1 MSEGILLRM
10 VQWGIKKIGKET
22 LLTLL
27 LLLGVCASLV
37 YGLSNIVRQLDSNLL
52 WASSFL
58 GLLIGWY
65 FARSRLSGL
74 LAGFLILLVGLLTIM
89 VSIANFGSQM
99 LMLLQALNQLANQ
112 VLHWRPDLPLPD
124 ITALAIIFTKL
135 VMGAGTLIFRIF
147 NWLIGL
153 ARGQASFDPVA
164 TTMVWSLSVWLVMG
178 FAGWVI
184 RRHDK
189 PLLGLLPA
197 SALLVSSLAFVRSY
211 ASLTLPLLLAVLFL
225 IAKIDYTTREHG
237 WQTKGI
243 DYSEDIRFDL
253 ALAVIPVVI
262 GLTLLAA
269 LAPTISVHRFID
281 FVNRIREPQISHTF
295 STAAPSNL
303 QSSSDEQP
311 RNSETFGKSL
321 GLERLPTPIPKNVLS
336 SSRIAGLPNR
346 HLLGSGPE
354 LSQDVIMSIH
364 IDDHSSGSED
374 SPGNPITPHYYWRG
388 LTYDRYT
395 GNGWSSLPG
404 EPIQYRAGTL
414 AQVPNLSAQQLIKQ
428 QVEFTESSD
437 QEGLIYVAGE
447 LLGVNQDYKV
457 SWRLAPRTQPADV
470 QPGGSEPNSDL
481 YGALVPSASYT
492 AESLLPQ
499 PSEKQLRTARSSYP
513 KWIADHYLNLPAS
526 VPQRVLRLAQE
537 LTATGATPYDRAVAI
552 ETYLRQFPY
561 TLELPPPPSNRDIVD
576 YFLFDLKKG
585 YCDYYASAMVVLS
598 RAAGIPAR
606 LAIGYAT
613 GTYDA
618 EHNRYTVTAADAHS
632 WPELYFPNYGWIEFE
647 PTASQPASVHL
658 AENASLSDA
667 EINQQLAV
675 TETNQPLTWLQI
687 LSGVASLSGLFVLI
701 AILWQISDIW
711 WLGQLTP
718 ASTITGVYNR
728 LQRQARRLDV
738 PFQRGDTPSEFSNSL
753 TKQLNRKRQVE
764 ILNRF
769 LIPAAS
775 EARHLTDFYCQTIY
789 SQHPITT
796 SDQKDII
803 QLWRKLRHRMW
814 LAVIAKKI
822 L

>member
-1 MSEGILLRM
+1 MSEGFLLRM
-10 VQWGIKKIGKET
+10 IQWGINKIGKET

-74 LAGFLILLVGLLTIM
+74 LAGFLILLVGLLAIM
-89 VSIANFGSQM
+89 MSIANFGSQM
-99 LMLLQALNQLANQ
+99 LMLLQALNQFANQ
-112 VLHWRPDLPLPD
+112 IIHWRPDFPLPD
-124 ITALAIIFTKL
+124 VTLLTIIFTKL
-135 VMGAGTLIFRIF
+135 AMGAGTLLFRNF

-164 TTMVWSLSVWLVMG
+164 TTMVWSISVWLAMG
-178 FAGWVI
+178 FAGWMI
-184 RRHDK
+184 RRHDQ

-197 SALLVSSLAFVRSY
+197 SALLVSSLSFVRGS

-225 IAKIDYTTREHG
+225 IAKVDYTTREHG

-253 ALAVIPVVI
+253 ALAVFPVVI

-281 FVNRIREPQISHTF
+281 IVNRIREPQISHTRP
-295 STAAPSNL
+295 TAAPSNL
-303 QSSSDEQP
+303 QSSPGEHP
-311 RNSETFGKSL
+311 RNPETFGKSL
-321 GLERLPTPIPKNVLS
+321 GLERLPTPVPENILS
-336 SSRIAGLPNR
+336 RSRMAGLPNR

-354 LSQDVIMSIH
+354 LSQDVVMSIH
-364 IDDHSSGSED
+364 VDDHSSGTEEN
-374 SPGNPITPHYYWRG
+374 PGNPTTPHYYWRG

-395 GNGWSSLPG
+395 GNGWSSIPG
-404 EPIQYRAGTL
+404 EPIQYHAGAL

-428 QVEFTESSD
+428 QVEFTGPGD

-447 LLGVNQDYKV
+447 LLRVNQDYQI
-457 SWRLAPRTQPADV
+457 SWRLVPRKQPPDV
-470 QPGGSEPNSDL
+470 QSAESEPNSDL

-492 AESLLPQ
+492 AESLLPR
-499 PSEKQLRTARSSYP
+499 PSEKQLRAAQSSYP
-513 KWIADHYLNLPAS
+513 NWIIDHYLNLPAS

-606 LAIGYAT
+606 LAIGYAS

-618 EHNRYTVTAADAHS
+618 EYSRYIVTAADAHS
-632 WPELYFPNYGWIEFE
+632 WPELYFPDYGWIVFE
-647 PTASQPASVHL
+647 PTASQQASVHP
-658 AENASLSDA
+658 AENASLTEA

-687 LSGVASLSGLFVLI
+687 FSGLASLTVLFVLI
-701 AILWQISDIW
+701 VIIWQISDIW
-711 WLGQLTP
+711 WLGRLTP
-718 ASTITGVYNR
+718 ASTISGVYNR
-728 LQRQARRLDV
+728 LHRQARRLDV

-775 EARHLTDFYCQTIY
+775 EARHLTDFYSQTIY
-789 SQHPITT
+789 SQHPITA

-803 QLWRKLRHRMW
+803 QLWRKLRRRMW